1 MDPDAGLNLRLG
13 FTSYALDATLNP
25 DFSQVESDDGQVTVN
40 ERFALFFPEKRPFFL
55 EGIELFGS
63 PQTLVYTRRIVNP
76 KAGAKLTGKFGQLGV
91 AHLTAVDETDAGDAW
106 FNITRLRRDFG
117 RNSIAG
123 RDLHQPRPGEPPQ
136 PRPRGRLP
144 LRLGAVLHPVPARRL
159 GHPRRG
165 GQPHRADLAGGIR
178 PHRALV
184 GLQLPGEG
192 TRRAASTTRR
202 GS

>member
-1 MDPDAGLNLRLG
+1 M
-13 FTSYALDATLNP
+13 
-25 DFSQVESDDGQVTVN
+25 TVN

-123 RDLHQPRPGEPPQ
+123 VTFTNRDQGELPQ
-136 PRPRGRLP
+136 PGARGRLP
-144 LRLGAVLHPVPARRL
+144 LRLGSLLHPVP
-159 GHPRRG
+159 
-165 GQPHRADLAGGIR
+165 
-178 PHRALV
+178 V
-184 GLQLPGEG
+184 
-192 TRRAASTTRR
+192 RRARSPATRPAAAPRPSGRRSTTGPGARGASTIC
-202 GS
+202 